1 MTKFHYAGTYNGDPE
16 TLICHE
22 HEEGH
27 VAFKEAETMGKLSV
41 IASAI
46 SIAIF
51 VVTMG
56 IYFMV
61 GGQPFSMLGMFLSIL
76 TLVPHEFLHG
86 ICFPGD
92 VYMYSNIKQG
102 MLFVVG
108 PGTFSKWGFVFM
120 SLLPNIV
127 FGLIPFVIFL
137 IDPSQT
143 VLGTMGA
150 FCLSYGAGDYYNV
163 FNAITQMPEGSRT
176 YLHGSRSYWYMP
188 TN

>member
-1 MTKFHYAGTYNGDPE
+1 
-16 TLICHE
+16 
-22 HEEGH
+22 
-27 VAFKEAETMGKLSV
+27 
-41 IASAI
+41 
-46 SIAIF
+46 
-51 VVTMG
+51 
-56 IYFMV
+56 
-61 GGQPFSMLGMFLSIL
+61 
-76 TLVPHEFLHG
+76 
-86 ICFPGD
+86 
-92 VYMYSNIKQG
+92 

-127 FGLIPFVIFL
+127 FGLIPFAIFL

-188 TN
+188 KN